1 MKVKEVCQKIN
12 LGLLAGGEGL
22 EREITGL
29 YICDLLSWVM
39 SHAVKGNA
47 WITVQTHSNI
57 IAVATLLD
65 MSCIIIPEDMEVE
78 EETLK
83 KANEEKMPLLRSSQ
97 NSYDLVKEF
106 LNHGIGK

>member
-1 MKVKEVCQKIN
+1 MKVNEVCQKLN
-12 LGLLAGGEGL
+12 LKLLAGGEGL

-65 MSCIIIPEDMEVE
+65 MSCIIIPEDMEVG
-78 EETLK
+78 EETIT
-83 KANEEKMPLLRSSQ
+83 KANEEQMPLFRSSQ

>member
-1 MKVKEVCQKIN
+1 LKVNEVCQKLN
-12 LGLLAGGEGL
+12 LRLLAGGEGID
-22 EREITGL
+22 REITGL

-47 WITVQTHSNI
+47 WVTVQTHSNI

-65 MSCIIIPEDMEVE
+65 MSCIIIPEDIEIE
-78 EETLK
+78 EETIK
-83 KANEEKMPLLRSSQ
+83 KAEEEQMPLLKSSQ
-97 NSYDLVKEF
+97 NSYDLAKEF